1 MFKKILCPT
10 DGSNHAFKALDLA
23 IDMAKKYDAALV
35 ILHVPHRSEN
45 IDALQRFAEI
55 EGLTKHVNAEVNRL
69 KAMDYRIAVATDA
82 AFQDSGI
89 SPRLL
94 IEIGEHIIEGA
105 KGRAEDNGLE
115 DVTARLEPGD
125 PADRIL
131 ELIDAENIDC
141 VIMGSRGL
149 NDLKGLFLGSVSH
162 KIANRAPCT
171 CIAVK

>member
-1 MFKKILCPT
+1 MFNKILCPT
-10 DGSNHAFKALDLA
+10 DGSDHSKKALDLA
-23 IDMAKKYDAALV
+23 IDLAKKYDARLV

-55 EGLTKHVNAEVNRL
+55 EGLAQHVNTEIQRL
-69 KAMDYRIAVATDA
+69 QSRDGKIDLATVS

-94 IEIGEHIIEGA
+94 VEVGQHILDGA
-105 KGRAEDNGLE
+105 KGHAERKGLE
-115 DVTARLEPGD
+115 NVDARLESGD
-125 PADRIL
+125 PADEIL
-131 ELIDAENIDC
+131 RCINEENIDC

-162 KIANRAPCT
+162 KVANRASCT